1 MNIYM
6 DKMSLCSI
14 SPIDG
19 RYKSYTYGLNNLFSE
34 YAFIRQRIII
44 EIKCNIKVY
53 LLGMERIFMG
63 I

>member
-44 EIKCNIKVY
+44 EIKY
-53 LLGMERIFMG
+53 FIF
-63 I
+63 ILKLDTHQ